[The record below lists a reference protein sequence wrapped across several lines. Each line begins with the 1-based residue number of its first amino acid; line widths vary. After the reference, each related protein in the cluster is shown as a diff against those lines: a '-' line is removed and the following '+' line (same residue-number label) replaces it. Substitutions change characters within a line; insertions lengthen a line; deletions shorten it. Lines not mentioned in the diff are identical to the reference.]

1 METKKFKSVLIIGAG
16 AFGTSLASIVSHHF
30 ESVIMKVRSQDIHE
44 AINGGENSIYLPG
57 FKLSKNISAT
67 LDWADVLEKKE
78 DIDLIISGLP
88 TSALSN
94 FVANNESILN
104 HLLNLGTPVI
114 SLSKGIETSSL
125 KMPDDIFFEAFSHH
139 QDQFCFLSGPSFA
152 REILEEQITLVSLA
166 GKSRK
171 NLELASDMLGT
182 TYFKIYPTYDIKGVL
197 IGGALKNILAI
208 ASGIAEGLGYNHNTR
223 AAIITQ
229 GIREMLRFGVVFN
242 ARPETFYGLSGMGDL
257 ILTTTGGLSRN
268 KQFGLEIAKGRK
280 PQEIID
286 SERRVVEGYKTTLA
300 AFKLAEKYGIKATI
314 FTAMYRLLYEGVD
327 VKTILEEFMKKPG
340 RFYDIS

>member
-1 METKKFKSVLIIGAG
+1 MKKYKTALVIGAG
-16 AFGTSLASIVSHHF
+16 AFGTSIASILSNQF
-30 ESVIMKVRSQDIHE
+30 EKVILKVRSQDIFDC
-44 AINGGENSIYLPG
+44 IQKGENSIYLPG
-57 FKLSKNISAT
+57 FKLSSNITAT
-67 LDWADVLEKKE
+67 LDWNDILDEKD
-78 DIDLIISGLP
+78 DIELLVSGLP
-88 TSALSN
+88 TSALAR
-94 FVANNESILN
+94 FVEENESTLI
-104 HLLNLGTPVI
+104 HLLNIGCPFI

-125 KMPDDIFFEAFSHH
+125 KMPDDIFFESFAHY

-152 REILEEQITLVSLA
+152 KEILEEQITLVSLA

-171 NLELASDMLGT
+171 SLENASQMLET
-182 TYFKIYPTYDIKGVL
+182 DFFKIFPTYDIKGVL

-208 ASGIAEGLGYNHNTR
+208 AAGIAEGLGFNHNTR

-268 KQFGLEIAKGRK
+268 KQFGLELAKGRK
-280 PQEIID
+280 PQEVIE

-300 AFKLAEKYGIKATI
+300 AFKLAEKYGIRAFI
-314 FTAMYRLLYEGVD
+314 FKGMYQILYEGTPVEAVLSE
-327 VKTILEEFMKKPG
+327 VKKMSG
-340 RFYDIS
+340 RFYDVE